1 MQVREALKL
10 AAKKFKES
18 STPSLDARLLLA
30 HALNYTQEK
39 LLINYDKELEQDIET
54 RFFEFV
60 ARREEQEPIAY
71 ILGRQEFYGLE
82 FAVNKHVLIPR
93 PETELIIDILKEDS
107 ARKDQNETIDILE
120 LGIGSGAVSVCL
132 AKEILTANITA
143 AEVSDQAIEI
153 AQSNISKHKVQNQ
166 VKILKSDWYSGLD
179 KGEKYDYIV
188 SNPPYICRSEI
199 YQMSKETIDF
209 EPDLALYAD
218 NEGLSSYQAIIQ
230 NAKNFLKNDGKLVF
244 EIGYSQKNVILD
256 LLKHAGFENTMV
268 KQDLSGLD
276 RIIIAN

>member
-1 MQVREALKL
+1 M
-10 AAKKFKES
+10 
-18 STPSLDARLLLA
+18 
-30 HALNYTQEK
+30 
-39 LLINYDKELEQDIET
+39 
-54 RFFEFV
+54 
-60 ARREEQEPIAY
+60 
-71 ILGRQEFYGLE
+71 GRQEFYGLE

-107 ARKDQNETIDILE
+107 VRKDQNETIDILE

-132 AKEILTANITA
+132 AKEILLADITA
-143 AEVSDQAIEI
+143 VEVSDEAIEI
-153 AQSNISKHKVQNQ
+153 AQSNILKHKVQNQ
-166 VKILKSDWYSGLD
+166 VKILKSDWYSELE
-179 KGEKYDYIV
+179 KGKKYDYIV

-230 NAKNFLKNDGKLVF
+230 NAKKFLKNDGKLVF
-244 EIGYSQKNVILD
+244 EIGYSQKNMILE
-256 LLKHAGFENTMV
+256 LLKHAELENTSV

>member
-10 AAKKFKES
+10 ATKKFKES

-30 HALNYTQEK
+30 HALNYSQEK

-107 ARKDQNETIDILE
+107 TRKGQNDNIDILE

-132 AKEILTANITA
+132 AKEILLANITA

-153 AQSNISKHKVQNQ
+153 AQSNVSRHKVQNQ
-166 VKILKSDWYSGLD
+166 VKILKSDWYSALD

-244 EIGYSQKNVILD
+244 EIGYSQKNMILD
-256 LLKHAGFENTMV
+256 LLKRAGFENTSV

-276 RIIIAN
+276 RIIVAN

>member
-10 AAKKFKES
+10 AIKKFKES

-30 HALNYTQEK
+30 HALNYSQEK

-71 ILGRQEFYGLE
+71 ILGRQELYGLE
-82 FAVNKHVLIPR
+82 FLVNKHVLIPR

-107 ARKDQNETIDILE
+107 TRKGQNDNIDILE
-120 LGIGSGAVSVCL
+120 LGIGSGAISICL
-132 AKEILTANITA
+132 AKEMLLANITG
-143 AEVSDQAIEI
+143 AEISDEAIDI
-153 AQSNISKHKVQNQ
+153 AQSNILKHKAQNQ
-166 VKILKSDWYSGLD
+166 VKILKSDWYSALD
-179 KGEKYDYIV
+179 KKKKYDYIV

-218 NEGLSSYQAIIQ
+218 NEGLFSYQAIIQ
-230 NAKNFLKNDGKLVF
+230 DAKNFLKNNGKLVF
-244 EIGYSQKNVILD
+244 EIGYSQKNMILD
-256 LLKHAGFENTMV
+256 LLKHAGFENTLV

-276 RIIIAN
+276 RIIVAN

>member
-1 MQVREALKL
+1 MQTREALKL

-30 HALNYTQEK
+30 HALNYSQEK
-39 LLINYDKELEQDIET
+39 LLINYDKELERDIKI

-71 ILGRQEFYGLE
+71 ILGRQELYGLE

-107 ARKDQNETIDILE
+107 VRKGQNDNIEILE
-120 LGIGSGAVSVCL
+120 LGIGSGAISVCL
-132 AKEILTANITA
+132 AKEILLANITA
-143 AEVSDQAIEI
+143 IEVSDEAIDI
-153 AQSNISKHKVQNQ
+153 AQSNILKHKVQNQ
-166 VKILKSDWYSGLD
+166 VKILKSDWYSALD
-179 KGEKYDYIV
+179 KEKKYDYIV

-199 YQMSKETIDF
+199 YQMSKEVIDF

-244 EIGYSQKNVILD
+244 EIGYSQKNMILD
-256 LLKHAGFENTMV
+256 LLKREGFENTSV

-276 RIIIAN
+276 RIMVAN

>member
-1 MQVREALKL
+1 M
-10 AAKKFKES
+10 
-18 STPSLDARLLLA
+18 
-30 HALNYTQEK
+30 
-39 LLINYDKELEQDIET
+39 
-54 RFFEFV
+54 
-60 ARREEQEPIAY
+60 
-71 ILGRQEFYGLE
+71 
-82 FAVNKHVLIPR
+82 LIPR

-107 ARKDQNETIDILE
+107 TRKGQNDNIDNLE

-132 AKEILTANITA
+132 AKEILLANITA
-143 AEVSDQAIEI
+143 SEVSDQAIEI
-153 AQSNISKHKVQNQ
+153 AQSNVSRHKVQNQ
-166 VKILKSDWYSGLD
+166 VKILKSDWYSALD

-244 EIGYSQKNVILD
+244 EIGYSQKNMILD
-256 LLKHAGFENTMV
+256 LLKRTGFENTSV

-276 RIIIAN
+276 RIIVAN

>member
-10 AAKKFKES
+10 ATKKFKES

-30 HALNYTQEK
+30 HALNYSQEK

-60 ARREEQEPIAY
+60 ARREDQEPIAY

-107 ARKDQNETIDILE
+107 TRKGQNDNIDILE

-132 AKEILTANITA
+132 AKEILLANITA

-153 AQSNISKHKVQNQ
+153 AQSNISRHKVENQ
-166 VKILKSDWYSGLD
+166 VKILKSDWYSALD

-244 EIGYSQKNVILD
+244 EIGYSQKNMILD
-256 LLKHAGFENTMV
+256 LLKCAGFENTSV

-276 RIIIAN
+276 RIIVAN